1 MNIKI
6 FMAAAVAALTVAC
19 TPAEEAPSVSEAPSA
34 AEAAGPEA
42 EAAFHA
48 AEGAEVIPDSE
59 AAPQAVSK

>member
-19 TPAEEAPSVSEAPSA
+19 TPAEETPSVSEAPSA

-48 AEGAEVIPDSE
+48 AEGAEVVADSE
-59 AAPQAVSK
+59 ATPQSK